1 MDSKN
6 KEDYVK
12 FMNQVLSSGDAEEAP
27 VLAQQKGVK
36 WYIPNCYGCRA
47 ATVEKPKCHVA
58 KLFVAAK
65 LRSGYTLLID

>member
-1 MDSKN
+1 MKERMRLEKEKKN
-6 KEDYVK
+6 E
-12 FMNQVLSSGDAEEAP
+12 N
-27 VLAQQKGVK
+27 KGV
-36 WYIPNCYGCRA
+36 CYGCRA